1 MLESSSDRRATCSD
15 ECAELREQG
24 LPLSEEEIGKVF
36 SSLELETPNDRR
48 AFCELGT
55 VGQVQLLTVAL
66 RSTTLADS
74 TAEPRIEETANAK
87 LE

>member
-1 MLESSSDRRATCSD
+1 MIESSSDRRATGSD
-15 ECAELREQG
+15 ECAEPREQG

-36 SSLELETPNDRR
+36 SSLGLETPNDRR

-55 VGQVQLLTVAL
+55 VGQVQLLTVAPL
-66 RSTTLADS
+66 STTLADS
-74 TAEPRIEETANAK
+74 TAELRIEETANAK